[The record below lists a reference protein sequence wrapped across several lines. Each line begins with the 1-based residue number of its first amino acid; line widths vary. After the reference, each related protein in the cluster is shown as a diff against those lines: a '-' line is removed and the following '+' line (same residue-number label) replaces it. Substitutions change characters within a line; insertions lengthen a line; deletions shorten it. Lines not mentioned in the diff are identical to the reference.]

1 MLNSIIIKFWV
12 TKIVPNQ
19 WNIGRVFV
27 LPKKGDLSLPK
38 NYKGIML
45 LQIAYQIITIFVHAR
60 VLPNQ
65 ERLDHESQCGFR
77 SGRGCT
83 DDILQLK
90 WI

>member
-1 MLNSIIIKFWV
+1 M
-12 TKIVPNQ
+12 
-19 WNIGRVFV
+19 FV

-65 ERLDHESQCGFR
+65 ERLDHES
-77 SGRGCT
+77 
-83 DDILQLK
+83 
-90 WI
+90 